1 MSDLKTAL
9 QQPVF
14 IVSTGR
20 CGSTMLSRLLALHPS
35 LFVFNQYP
43 SLRTEAFVNWRYP
56 GRREG
61 IKKRIRKKRDEL
73 VAAVRRNRF
82 IYVEN
87 STSAA
92 FLMKE
97 LHELFDA
104 KFIFLFRDGRDFV
117 RSGMSRDWYKPD
129 SMMNRFK
136 TLLRRRFLIATGRD
150 TADTLLIP
158 PPEYKTRFEKIAWR
172 WVAVNRIILD
182 HCVSLPEGRVLSLK
196 VEDLGREKLIELH
209 SFLGIDVDETLIAE
223 MLDVAGTKPNKS
235 QNYAFP
241 PYTDWSVSDRERFGV
256 IAGDMLRTLG
266 YQL

>member
-1 MSDLKTAL
+1 MKAQL
-9 QQPVF
+9 QHPVF

-20 CGSTMLSRLLALHPS
+20 CGSTMLSRVLALHPC

-43 SLRTEAFVNWRYP
+43 SLRTEAFVNWRHP
-56 GRREG
+56 GRKEE

-92 FLMKE
+92 FLMNE

-104 KFIFLFRDGRDFV
+104 KFIFIYRDGRDFV
-117 RSGMSRDWYKPD
+117 RSGMSRGWYKPETIV
-129 SMMNRFK
+129 NRLK

-150 TADTLLIP
+150 TVDTLLIP
-158 PPEYKTRFEKIAWR
+158 PAEYKTRFEKVTWR

-182 HCVSLPEGRVLSLK
+182 HLAWLPDGRVFSLK
-196 VEDLGREKLIELH
+196 LEDLDREKLIGIH
-209 SFLGIDVDETLIAE
+209 SFLGIDADETLITE
-223 MLDVAGTKPNKS
+223 MLDVAGSKPNKS
-235 QNYAFP
+235 PNYDFP
-241 PYTDWSVSDRERFGV
+241 PFAEWSVMDRERFGV
-256 IAGDMLRTLG
+256 IAGDLMQTLG